1 LSHRVEQV
9 ERLRVEKARS
19 HKYKREKVAYV
30 ETSNNDQEFDVAI
43 EDVKV
48 CEINVDELKARPPY
62 TCKLLRHSDG
72 KNHVESKKKRN
83 MFLKP
88 IRSM

>member
-9 ERLRVEKARS
+9 ERLRVEKART

-30 ETSNNDQEFDVAI
+30 ETSNNDQEFDIAI

-48 CEINVDELKARPPY
+48 CEVNVDELKPRPRY
-62 TCKLLRHSDG
+62 TCKLLRPSNG
-72 KNHVESKKKRN
+72 KNHVEAKKN
-83 MFLKP
+83 
-88 IRSM
+88 